1 MVPATIFSAGILVA
15 TIVVF
20 SSLNSFHTDLKL
32 VQCGLYYSLDV
43 ALNGDQPHNWG
54 GFSQIQMQVQN
65 TSSLLDSARTSIN
78 TNLAGNE
85 WIRSGMQTLQNMTLA
100 LFFNNQYSK
109 VYSPNPITTAAAN
122 QAGTSL
128 PTITPY
134 FIG

>member
-1 MVPATIFSAGILVA
+1 MVPAIIFSAGILVA

-20 SSLNSFHTDLKL
+20 SSFSSFHTDLKL

-54 GFSQIQMQVQN
+54 GFSQIQGQVQN
-65 TSSLLDSARTSIN
+65 TSSLLGAAKTSID

-100 LFFNNQYSK
+100 LFFNNQYSQ
-109 VYSPNPITTAAAN
+109 VYTPKSDAVTAAMQAGNPI
-122 QAGTSL
+122 